1 VQQEE
6 VVVVVEA
13 AVVDRVRLDGVQ
25 EAEKVVPQD
34 MVKTMDIQVI
44 RITMPRQLVEEE
56 EKVLVVVQRVEL
68 DRVPGLAMALALV
81 RVVPHQ
87 HLAGMGLPMLLVM
100 VEVKAKVLVPMGLAE
115 KEPERA
121 VVQEMVRAV

>member
-6 VVVVVEA
+6 VVVVEA
-13 AVVDRVRLDGVQ
+13 VVVDRVRLDGVQ

-87 HLAGMGLPMLLVM
+87 HLAGMGLPMLLVT